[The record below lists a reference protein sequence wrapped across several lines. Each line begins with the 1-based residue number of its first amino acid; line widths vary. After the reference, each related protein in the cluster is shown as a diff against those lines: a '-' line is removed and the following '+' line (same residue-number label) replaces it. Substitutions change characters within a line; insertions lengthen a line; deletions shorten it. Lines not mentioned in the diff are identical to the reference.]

1 MPSVQAPPLRHGLFP
16 EKAQTGVVS
25 VNMREEGETETHVR
39 EQRENMYDGVKG
51 GMEVVDE
58 GENTA
63 WERVR
68 DTCEAARKVR
78 CGDDNSQQS
87 SYVRAQPL
95 WHETGQ
101 ASEAVTPAASV
112 T

>member
-1 MPSVQAPPLRHGLFP
+1 M
-16 EKAQTGVVS
+16 
-25 VNMREEGETETHVR
+25 NMREEGDTETHVR
-39 EQRENMYDGVKG
+39 EQTENVYDGVKG

-58 GENTA
+58 GENAA

-68 DTCEAARKVR
+68 DTYEARRVR
-78 CGDDNSQQS
+78 CGDNSQQS
-87 SYVRAQPL
+87 SYVRVHWL

-101 ASEAVTPAASV
+101 ASEAVTPAASA